1 MIFALAPSYTVA
13 FFSLGILGIMHLISA
28 SNLNSVV
35 QLQVDEEMR
44 GRVMAIYLVGVL
56 GPAPF
61 AGLAMGWLV
70 SSFGPRLVVAL
81 SGSILALLAVVLW
94 LRGKF
99 SDLNATN

>member
-1 MIFALAPSYTVA
+1 VA
-13 FFSLGILGIMHLISA
+13 FCALGILGIMHLTSA

-61 AGLAMGWLV
+61 AGLAMGWLISV
-70 SSFGPRLVVAL
+70 FGPRPVVAL
-81 SGSILALLAVVLW
+81 SGAILALSAIVLW
-94 LRGKF
+94 VRGKF
-99 SDLNATN
+99 SNLNTVN